1 MDFNSPIRI
10 VCGNS
15 ELYEKHHI
23 YIGKIIPN
31 RVLKNKNV
39 YEITFLDKVY
49 FIEGFDVVTEN
60 QQVRRV
66 YLYGFHPNRDDNG
79 LYCLPDEKKNQI
91 FSQNYFNML
100 IANIKTYYFDSCFF
114 KPPSNLIKYKKL
126 KSMYV
131 QLNRGE

>member
-10 VCGNS
+10 VCGS
-15 ELYEKHHI
+15 TVLYEKHHI
-23 YIGKIIPN
+23 YIGEIIPN

-66 YLYGFHPNRDDNG
+66 YLYGFHPNRDDSG

-91 FSQNYFNML
+91 FSETYFNML
-100 IANIKTYYFDSCFF
+100 IANIKTYYLDSCFF
-114 KPPSNLIKYKKL
+114 KPPSNLIKYKKMQ
-126 KSMYV
+126 SMYV
-131 QLNRGE
+131 QLNQGE